1 AQDPTYHQTRGA
13 IGELTLR
20 ITNLAETILQQNEH
34 QMLLANQRVDK
45 QARDSIKL
53 LVIAMS
59 SAVIVFIFTYVRM
72 GQSLITPVR
81 KLTRSIREL
90 RTRHFE
96 QSLAVTSS
104 DELGELT
111 KEFNGMALELRNF
124 YRETDRK
131 FIELNQ
137 VIRAMMT
144 TLPYPLFILDAQDS
158 LQRLNPAAERFLADL
173 PCQESLPVVL
183 QKHLAE
189 TSVTGPEYTL
199 HDLKQ
204 TLLFRLREE
213 EHYFLP
219 RVFPIVLEDGS
230 LFGRALMLIDVSR
243 FRWLDDL
250 RSDMLATLSHEI
262 RTPLTNIRLVLHLLL
277 DESTGPLLEAQKDLV
292 TSAYDDCE
300 RLLRTLNT
308 LLDLARMESGQVQ
321 LDLHPTPPE
330 TLLHDAE
337 LAYGDSV
344 HASGRRLSL
353 DFEAGLPPVQ
363 VDRDRI
369 ALVFSNLLSNAVKY
383 GNPRSL
389 ITIKACSQDPG
400 HVRFTVQ
407 NEGPG
412 LSEAEQGRIFDK
424 FYRIPKTPGEGVGL
438 GLSIARQ
445 IISAHEGRIGVTSE
459 AGRLTEF
466 FFDLPVT

>member
-1 AQDPTYHQTRGA
+1 
-13 IGELTLR
+13 
-20 ITNLAETILQQNEH
+20 
-34 QMLLANQRVDK
+34 
-45 QARDSIKL
+45 
-53 LVIAMS
+53 
-59 SAVIVFIFTYVRM
+59 
-72 GQSLITPVR
+72 LITPVR

-90 RTRHFE
+90 RTRQFE

-111 KEFNGMALELRNF
+111 NEFNGMALELRNF

-144 TLPYPLFILDAQDS
+144 TLPYPLFILDAHDA
-158 LQRLNPAAERFLADL
+158 LQRLNPAAERFLEDL
-173 PCQESLPVVL
+173 PCRGALPAVL

-189 TSVTGPEYTL
+189 TPVTGPEYTL

-204 TLLFRLREE
+204 TFLFRLREE

-230 LFGRALMLIDVSR
+230 LFGRALMLLDVSR

-250 RSDMLATLSHEI
+250 KSDMLATLSHEI

-277 DESTGPLLEAQKDLV
+277 DKSTGPLVSPQEDLV
-292 TSAYDDCE
+292 TSAYEDCE
-300 RLLRTLNT
+300 RLLRTLNS

-321 LDLHPTPPE
+321 LNLHATPPE
-330 TLLHDAE
+330 TLLRDAE
-337 LAYGDSV
+337 FAYGDPV
-344 HASGRRLSL
+344 HASGRRLSI
-353 DFEAGLPPVQ
+353 DVQPGLCSVQ
-363 VDRDRI
+363 ADRDRI

-383 GNPRSL
+383 SEPLSL
-389 ITIKACSQDPG
+389 ITVKARQLEAG
-400 HVRFTVQ
+400 HVRFAVQ

-412 LSEAEQGRIFDK
+412 LSEAEQSRVFDK
-424 FYRIPKTPGEGVGL
+424 FYRIPKTPGEGIGL

-445 IISAHEGRIGVTSE
+445 IISAHEGRMGVTSE
-459 AGRLTEF
+459 VGRFTEF